1 MPNDTTTAFSATD
14 EYDEIVDVQWSI
26 VRQAL
31 KAGLTGTAVEVRGL
45 KGTFDVISIT
55 PAPNEIVL
63 TVSDPMPGTLVFSA
77 RPLGPQRC
85 AVDIRGEFSGEDSVD
100 FAKLQGRAW
109 TSWLSVISTGFGM

>member
-1 MPNDTTTAFSATD
+1 MPSDATTTFSATN

-31 KAGLTGTAVEVRGL
+31 KAGLTGTDVEVRGL
-45 KGTFDVISIT
+45 KGSFDVISIT

-63 TVSDPMPGTLVFSA
+63 TLTDPIPGTIVFSA

-85 AVDIRGEFSGEDSVD
+85 AVDIRGEFSGDGAVD
-100 FAKLQGRAW
+100 FATLQGRAW